1 MTLDQ
6 DTLRITL
13 LGTGIPNPDI
23 NAFGTSTLIEAGD
36 QCVLIDCGR
45 GTAIRLSQAG
55 YPLGVTD
62 TVILSHYHSDHYA
75 GLFDLLMTGTIQQ
88 PYSNRGGPLHLF
100 GPPGV
105 QDVAEG
111 AWLAT
116 KPDREI
122 RVADSEIDPDH
133 MRVIPHEYAEGEV
146 YNRGGLKIIAI
157 EVDHGE
163 FIRPAYAFRVEYAG
177 RVFVHSHDTR
187 YNENL
192 IRQAQGADVFVHEVA
207 AARAETLAHYPRIQ
221 VAIDHHAS
229 PTEVGRVFT
238 QTQPK
243 IAMLTHLVML
253 PPNPMTISEIVSE
266 LAEEYS
272 GIVLVAEDLMTIE
285 IGKNI
290 SLIPFNHGGSG
301 LQHKPLRNRD

>member
-1 MTLDQ
+1 M
-6 DTLRITL
+6 
-13 LGTGIPNPDI
+13 
-23 NAFGTSTLIEAGD
+23 
-36 QCVLIDCGR
+36 
-45 GTAIRLSQAG
+45 
-55 YPLGVTD
+55 
-62 TVILSHYHSDHYA
+62 
-75 GLFDLLMTGTIQQ
+75 
-88 PYSNRGGPLHLF
+88 
-100 GPPGV
+100 
-105 QDVAEG
+105 
-111 AWLAT
+111 
-116 KPDREI
+116 
-122 RVADSEIDPDH
+122 
-133 MRVIPHEYAEGEV
+133 
-146 YNRGGLKIIAI
+146 
-157 EVDHGE
+157 
-163 FIRPAYAFRVEYAG
+163 
-177 RVFVHSHDTR
+177 FVHSHDTR